1 MNLRDYLIDQAGKDW
16 AQLLCDWAP
25 PLPLSFTLWLVN
37 RFGDAFVVTEDG
49 AVSMLDVGAG
59 SFERLADN
67 RDHFSELLDV
77 DNNANVWLMIP
88 LIDECVAAGMTL
100 AAHQCYGF
108 KIPPVLGGKYQID
121 NVEPTDLAVHYG
133 LLADIYRQTK
143 ALPDGTPID
152 AVIAD

>member
-1 MNLRDYLIDQAGKDW
+1 M
-16 AQLLCDWAP
+16 
-25 PLPLSFTLWLVN
+25 
-37 RFGDAFVVTEDG
+37 
-49 AVSMLDVGAG
+49 
-59 SFERLADN
+59 ADN

-143 ALPDGTPID
+143 DLPDGTPID

>member
-1 MNLRDYLIDQAGKDW
+1 M
-16 AQLLCDWAP
+16 
-25 PLPLSFTLWLVN
+25 N

-121 NVEPTDLAVHYG
+121 VFPASQLRNKYQIDNVEPTDLAVHYG

-143 ALPDGTPID
+143 DLPDGTPID

>member
-16 AQLLCDWAP
+16 ARLLSDWAP
-25 PLPLSFTLWLVN
+25 PLPLDFTLWLVN

-59 SFERLADN
+59 SLQRLADN
-67 RDHFSELLDV
+67 RDHFCELLDV

-88 LIDECVAAGMTL
+88 LVDECVAAGMIL

-121 NVEPTDLAVHYG
+121 NVAPTDLAVHYG

-143 ALPDGTPID
+143 DLPDGTPSS
-152 AVIAD
+152 AVVTD